1 MLFKTVKITGVVI
14 LGDEH
19 FEKLENLFVSTFHL
33 HYYANWQ
40 RIFSKADFSIL

>member
-1 MLFKTVKITGVVI
+1 MLFKTAKITAVVI

-19 FEKLENLFVSTFHL
+19 FEKLENLFLPDLHL
-33 HYYANWQ
+33 RHYANRQ